1 MPDTPLTTPA
11 GADRAAPPAPARPP
25 RAGSR
30 RRAAGILALVL
41 GFAALVLAF
50 ALALSVGSR
59 PLPAEEVWRALTGG
73 AASSDARLVVLEL
86 RLPRST
92 IALVAGLALGLAGAL
107 AQSLTRNPLADTG
120 ILGLNSGASFLIALS
135 VMVFG
140 VSSPFWRLPFA
151 FIGTLGVAVG
161 IFLIGGTGATR
172 SSIARVTLAGMA
184 IGAVLSGIV
193 TALTLINPAAYSVLR
208 AWNAASLEGRT
219 WGELLPALPFVLIG
233 AVLAMTLGASFNS
246 LSLGEDLARS
256 LGVDVGRVRVLALV
270 AVTLLAGSATA
281 IAGPIVFV
289 GLMIP
294 HLARAIVGPDVRWIM
309 ALTAVLSPVLVL
321 AADVLGRVLLPN
333 GEVPVGL
340 VTAFLGAPVLIA
352 IARRR
357 HLVAAS

>member
-1 MPDTPLTTPA
+1 MSAPPLPPGGVHRDAPPQPA
-11 GADRAAPPAPARPP
+11 GAP
-25 RAGSR
+25 RANAGR
-30 RRAAGILALVL
+30 RRAGVVTLAVGVVAL
-41 GFAALVLAF
+41 GLAF

-59 PLPAEEVWRALTGG
+59 AVPLAEVWRVLTGG
-73 AASSDARLVVLEL
+73 SGSPEATLVVLDL
-86 RLPRST
+86 RLPRSC
-92 IALVAGLALGLAGAL
+92 IAVVAGIALGLAGAL

-120 ILGLNSGASFLIALS
+120 ILGLNSGASFLIAVS

-140 VSSPFWRLPFA
+140 VSSPAWHLPFA
-151 FIGTLGVAVG
+151 FAGALAVAVG

-193 TALTLINPAAYSVLR
+193 TALTLIDPAAYSVLR

-219 WGELLPALPFVLIG
+219 WAELLPALPFVAVG
-233 AVLAMTLGASFNS
+233 AVVALTLGASFNS

-289 GLMIP
+289 GLMMP

-309 ALTAVLSPVLVL
+309 AITAVLSPVLVL

-357 HLVAAS
+357 DLVVAS